1 VAVVVTQSNVTFYMD
16 GYEQSSAPLERPV
29 TDCSGKALEIG
40 DSNILQLGEVTF
52 FARAVTEVE
61 MREIMFAGFT
71 LQVSLHSNAND
82 YSVFRYPL
90 EPLPPFIHSCTSSHT
105 GGAPVHLE
113 FSPILS
119 LLSCR
124 TQAIAS
130 GKQTFTPEQT
140 RFDTAATSNAESFAA
155 GQSERASAATEL
167 AVRLHM

>member
-71 LQVSLHSNAND
+71 LQVSHTQTQ
-82 YSVFRYPL
+82 
-90 EPLPPFIHSCTSSHT
+90 TS
-105 GGAPVHLE
+105 
-113 FSPILS
+113 I
-119 LLSCR
+119 
-124 TQAIAS
+124 Q
-130 GKQTFTPEQT
+130 
-140 RFDTAATSNAESFAA
+140 
-155 GQSERASAATEL
+155 
-167 AVRLHM
+167 